1 MAFVKVWGR
10 GQLTIPAA
18 IRKDLHLKEEAAL
31 TLVKV
36 GNVILMTPTVLHIDS
51 VAKKARREMKKA
63 GLTLDDVLADLD
75 RQRTQSSRER
85 REIGRA
91 SCRERV

>member
-1 MAFVKVWGR
+1 MALVKVWGR

-51 VAKKARREMKKA
+51 VAKKARKEMKKA

-75 RQRTQSSRER
+75 RQRARSSRER
-85 REIGRA
+85 RGA
-91 SCRERV
+91 

>member
-1 MAFVKVWGR
+1 MALVKVWGR

-36 GNVILMTPTVLHIDS
+36 GNVILMTPAVLHIDS
-51 VAKKARREMKKA
+51 VAKKARKEMKKV

-85 REIGRA
+85 RGA
-91 SCRERV
+91 

>member
-1 MAFVKVWGR
+1 MALVKVWGR

-18 IRKDLHLKEEAAL
+18 IRKDLHIKEEAAL

-36 GNVILMTPTVLHIDS
+36 GNVILMTPTTLQIDS
-51 VAKKARREMKKA
+51 LAKKARKEMKKT

-75 RQRTQSSRER
+75 RQRTRSNRAR
-85 REIGRA
+85 RGA
-91 SCRERV
+91 

>member
-1 MAFVKVWGR
+1 MALVKVWGR

-18 IRKDLHLKEEAAL
+18 IRKDLHIKEEAAL

-36 GNVILMTPTVLHIDS
+36 GNVILMTPTVLQVDS

-75 RQRTQSSRER
+75 RQRTQSHRAR
-85 REIGRA
+85 RGA
-91 SCRERV
+91 

>member
-1 MAFVKVWGR
+1 MALVKVWGR

-18 IRKDLHLKEEAAL
+18 IRKDLHLKEESAL

-36 GNVILMTPTVLHIDS
+36 GNVILMTPTTLQIDS
-51 VAKKARREMKKA
+51 LAKKARREMKKV

-75 RQRTQSSRER
+75 RQRTRSRRAR
-85 REIGRA
+85 RGT
-91 SCRERV
+91 

>member
-1 MAFVKVWGR
+1 MALVKIWGR

-51 VAKKARREMKKA
+51 VAKKARKEMKKV

-85 REIGRA
+85 RGA
-91 SCRERV
+91 

>member
-1 MAFVKVWGR
+1 MALVKVWGR

-36 GNVILMTPTVLHIDS
+36 GNVILMTPTVLQVDS

-75 RQRTQSSRER
+75 RQRTQSHRAR
-85 REIGRA
+85 RGA
-91 SCRERV
+91 